1 MKDNLWFSIPC
12 HFRARHRLLKV
23 CQDAKRRQATEK
35 RYWPCLRFI
44 YRWLQYQC
52 FRKAVLHRPS
62 FKLIYGKQFVD
73 VAGTFNMP
81 VGFGIVAVAFL
92 ATFAKYFSKRWFIWV
107 MGILI
112 AAEVAMFL
120 NAGNQKKSRGSEE
133 KVGGEITRSAKKEE
147 SSVAKGQEKIA

>member
-1 MKDNLWFSIPC
+1 MTLSSIHLPI
-12 HFRARHRLLKV
+12 R
-23 CQDAKRRQATEK
+23 
-35 RYWPCLRFI
+35 
-44 YRWLQYQC
+44 LQYQC
-52 FRKAVLHRPS
+52 FREAVLYRPS
-62 FKLIYGKQFVD
+62 FKLIYGEQFD
-73 VAGTFNMP
+73 VAGTFNMA
-81 VGFGIVAVAFL
+81 VGFGIVTVAFL

-147 SSVAKGQEKIA
+147 SSVAKGQEKTA